1 MNVSALGEI
10 PVLTVERLV
19 LYRRLLERLAEQ
31 GAEFVHSREIAELAN
46 NSAAQVRRDLMSIGY
61 MGSPARGYGVADLI
75 KLIGRLFE
83 KKGEQKVALVGIG
96 KLGRA
101 ILSYFSL
108 RQPRL
113 KIVAAFDSDPAK
125 AAGEFSGCPCH
136 PIERM
141 PEIIARE
148 GIRVGIVTV
157 PAPQAQPV
165 VDLMVIAGVR
175 GFLNFAPTPLKVP
188 RWAFVDN
195 VDITTKLEKVAFF
208 AEMKAGKSPC

>member
-1 MNVSALGEI
+1 MSGSPEDII
-10 PVLTVERLV
+10 PALTVERLV
-19 LYRRLLERLAEQ
+19 LYRRLLERFAEQ
-31 GAEFVHSREIAELAN
+31 GVEFVHSREIAEMAN

-61 MGSPARGYGVADLI
+61 TGSPARGYGVADLN

-101 ILSYFSL
+101 ILSYFNL

-125 AAGEFSGCPCH
+125 ASGEFAGCPCH
-136 PIERM
+136 PISRM
-141 PEIIARE
+141 PELIARE

-157 PAPQAQPV
+157 PAAQAQPM
-165 VDLMVIAGVR
+165 VDLMVIAGVK
-175 GFLNFAPTPLKVP
+175 GFLNFAPTRLKVP
-188 RWAFVDN
+188 RSAFVDN

-208 AEMKAGKSPC
+208 AELKAGK

>member
-141 PEIIARE
+141 PEIIAQN
-148 GIRVGIVTV
+148 IIVRLSEDLDI
-157 PAPQAQPV
+157 PV
-165 VDLMVIAGVR
+165 LTYIVSEQTGEAGMETRLESFVDLLDERRYAARRVSVAG
-175 GFLNFAPTPLKVP
+175 
-188 RWAFVDN
+188 
-195 VDITTKLEKVAFF
+195 
-208 AEMKAGKSPC
+208 